1 MISKDDYGVSCASHH
16 LIYLICIGK
25 FVKNAVNYA
34 LWFVSFIVELAL
46 TNAENWYVNFIHLYI
61 CKTFLMKVKFIYH
74 MMLQRWTL
82 DVGFFGYFFFSFGW
96 KMQITAC
103 NIRWIYLHKF
113 LVLYGIYWIHKIS
126 NVYMRCILNI
136 LNTILLFLQGSTFH
150 QRK

>member
-1 MISKDDYGVSCASHH
+1 MCITSSDLSDLHRE
-16 LIYLICIGK
+16 ICK
-25 FVKNAVNYA
+25 KNAVNYA

-46 TNAENWYVNFIHLYI
+46 TNAENWYVNFIYLYI